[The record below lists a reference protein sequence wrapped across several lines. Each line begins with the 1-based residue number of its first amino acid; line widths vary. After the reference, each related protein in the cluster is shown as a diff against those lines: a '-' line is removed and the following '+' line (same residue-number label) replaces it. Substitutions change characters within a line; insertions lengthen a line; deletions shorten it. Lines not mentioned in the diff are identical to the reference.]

1 MPHRFLLLS
10 ASMGAGHDA
19 VAHELAHRL
28 RARGH
33 PAVVR
38 DILGMLPAGSGRVL
52 RTGYRGTVRHA
63 PKLYGAVYASFLA
76 TAAAPGPRPSS
87 APLAALAER
96 PLLRAVAEWR
106 PDVVVPTF
114 HLSAQVTGRLRAR
127 GALEVPAAVVVVDFA
142 VHRGWLHPGNDLHLC
157 VTEAAAAQVR
167 SALGGPARNTG
178 PVVPARFFRPRDS
191 DGRWRALLDRHVAA
205 AAQHTRPLSTERP
218 AVLMS
223 TGAWG
228 VGTRLMETARHLADH
243 GCVPVL
249 LCGNDTRLRHRA
261 TRHPGLLPL
270 GWVTDLP
277 GLMAATHV
285 LLDNA
290 AGQTAAQALAAGL
303 PVVGHRPLPG
313 HAEAGVRAMAQAGL
327 SRYAAGAAEPAHSAH
342 ELAFPGPARARLAA
356 AARAAFHGDPVDEL
370 LGLAGRADTAD
381 SRTA

>member
-33 PAVVR
+33 AAVVR
-38 DILGMLPAGSGRVL
+38 DVLTLLPAGSGGAL
-52 RTGYRGTVRHA
+52 RSGYRAAVRHV
-63 PKLYGAVYASFLA
+63 PRLYGAVYAGFLA
-76 TAAAPGPRPSS
+76 TADAPGPRPSS

-96 PLLRAVAEWR
+96 PLLRAVADWR

-114 HLSAQVTGRLRAR
+114 HLGAQVTGRLRAR
-127 GALEVPAAVVVVDFA
+127 GALEVPTAVVVVDFA

-157 VTEAAAAQVR
+157 VTEKATEEVR
-167 SALGGPARNTG
+167 ETVGGPARTVG
-178 PVVPARFFRPRDS
+178 PVVPARFFRPRDV
-191 DGRWRALLDRHVAA
+191 DGHWRALLDRHVAA
-205 AAQHTRPLSTERP
+205 AAQRTSPVSPERP

-228 VGTRLMETARHLADH
+228 VGTRLLETARQLTAH

-249 LCGNDTRLRHRA
+249 LCGNDERLRHRA
-261 TRHPGLLPL
+261 ARHPGLLPL

-277 GLMAATHV
+277 GLMAQVHV

-303 PVVGHRPLPG
+303 PVVSHRPLPG
-313 HAEAGVRAMAQAGL
+313 HAAAGVQAMARAGL
-327 SRYAAGAAEPAHSAH
+327 SRYAVGKGEPARSAH
-342 ELAFPGPARARLAA
+342 ELAFPGPARARQTA
-356 AARAAFHGDPVDEL
+356 AARAAF
-370 LGLAGRADTAD
+370 RADPAEELVHLAEGACAAD
-381 SRTA
+381 SRAR

>member
-19 VAHELAHRL
+19 VAQELAHRL

-33 PAVVR
+33 TAVVR
-38 DILGMLPAGSGRVL
+38 DILTLLPAGTGSLL
-52 RTGYRGTVRHA
+52 RSCYRGAVRHV
-63 PKLYGAVYASFLA
+63 PRLYGAVYASFLA

-96 PLLRAVAEWR
+96 PLLRTVADWH

-127 GALEVPAAVVVVDFA
+127 GALQVPAAVVVVDFA

-157 VTEAAAAQVR
+157 VTETAAEEVR
-167 SALGGPARNTG
+167 TATGGPAHATG
-178 PVVPARFFRPRDS
+178 PVVPARFFRPRDV
-191 DGRWRALLDRHVAA
+191 DGYWRALLDRHVAA
-205 AAQHTRPLSTERP
+205 AAQHTTPVSPGRP

-228 VGTRLMETARHLADH
+228 VGTRLLETARHLVSH

-249 LCGNDTRLRHRA
+249 LCGNDDRLRHRA
-261 TRHPGLLPL
+261 ARHPGLLPL

-277 GLMAATHV
+277 GLMAEAHV

-303 PVVGHRPLPG
+303 PVIGHRPLPG
-313 HAEAGVRAMAQAGL
+313 HAAAGVRAMARAGL
-327 SRYAAGAAEPAHSAH
+327 SRCTGGKGEPARSAH
-342 ELAFPGPARARLAA
+342 ELAFPGPARDRQTA
-356 AARAAFHGDPVDEL
+356 AARAAF
-370 LGLAGRADTAD
+370 RADAAEELVELAARTAAVD
-381 SRTA
+381 SRA